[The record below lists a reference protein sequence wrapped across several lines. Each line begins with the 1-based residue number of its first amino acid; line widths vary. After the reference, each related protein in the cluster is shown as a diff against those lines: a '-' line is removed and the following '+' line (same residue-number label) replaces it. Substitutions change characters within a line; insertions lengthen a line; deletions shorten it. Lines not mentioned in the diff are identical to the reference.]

1 MAMANPNAVNPML
14 QACGDSIDHFDHPT
28 GSSEDM
34 AGLHASNGTAES
46 SGGSGDGST
55 GGRATVSTV
64 SIDIMP
70 VDRPSILHDSS
81 DSEDDLLDG

>member
-1 MAMANPNAVNPML
+1 M
-14 QACGDSIDHFDHPT
+14 DHFDHPS
-28 GSSEDM
+28 GSSDDM

-46 SGGSGDGST
+46 SGGSGNNCTS
-55 GGRATVSTV
+55 GRAAVSTV

-70 VDRPSILHDSS
+70 ADRPSILHDSS